1 MLIFI
6 GFIILILYISSK
18 ASGAKADVLFY
29 EVRQK
34 LSELDK
40 RTDELDKRT
49 DELDRRTA
57 ELDKRTDELDRR
69 TKKTNSELDSEPDQ
83 NTGYFY

>member
-18 ASGAKADVLFY
+18 ASGAKADMLFY

-40 RTDELDKRT
+40 RTAELDKRT

-57 ELDKRTDELDRR
+57 ELDRR
-69 TKKTNSELDSEPDQ
+69 TKKPNSELNSELDSEPDQ